1 MSLRLGEELVRLA
14 PKAFDTLAVL
24 VQQRG
29 EVVTKQQLMDAVW
42 PGTYVEE
49 SNLAQNVFLLRKKLG
64 QAPHGGEYIE
74 TMSKR
79 GYRMNVPVHEI
90 ELACGE
96 VARRRTG
103 CE

>member
-1 MSLRLGEELVRLA
+1 MSLRRGEELVRLP

-64 QAPHGGEYIE
+64 QAPDGGEYIE
-74 TMSKR
+74 TLSKR
-79 GYRMNVPVHEI
+79 GYRINVPVQEI
-90 ELACGE
+90 ELPAE
-96 VARRRTG
+96 KLLD
-103 CE
+103 EKP